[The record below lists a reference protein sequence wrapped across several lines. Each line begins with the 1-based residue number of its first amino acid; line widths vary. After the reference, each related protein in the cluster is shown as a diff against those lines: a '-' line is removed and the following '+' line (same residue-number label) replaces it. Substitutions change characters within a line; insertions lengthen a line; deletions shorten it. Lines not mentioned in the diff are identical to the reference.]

1 MDGTHIYNEKG
12 KNKNRNVFGPI
23 QQHIQSN
30 LSRKQS
36 EGFQTG
42 GIDAIF
48 FSLKILHAAAWETI
62 LWSDL
67 DAFQTVI

>member
-12 KNKNRNVFGPI
+12 KIKIEMFLYQFQPSS
-23 QQHIQSN
+23 IQSN

-36 EGFQTG
+36 EGFQT
-42 GIDAIF
+42 IDAIS

-62 LWSDL
+62 FWSDL